1 MLAQNVSFDEVYDKF
16 ACELFTNRMMKKISS
31 VENIFNR
38 YRSLQT
44 KP

>member
-16 ACELFTNRMMKKISS
+16 ALRIVYKSNTHISS